1 MSESYKGLSTQD
13 YIAQLSIDC
22 VIFGYQNGL
31 LKVLVPKLNFQ
42 GDFWGLPS
50 GFIYQHEDVDQAA
63 QRILED
69 RTQIK
74 DIYLE
79 QFHVFGNAH
88 RNNAEFMSSLLAQNP
103 QLQGSQEEY
112 DWFVRRFVSIGYYAL
127 VDIKKVKPQTTYIDE
142 KIEWVDINQLPNL
155 ILDGK
160 AIISKALLALRANFD
175 DHLVGY
181 NLLPETFTM
190 KELQNLY
197 ETIFDKPYRRNNFQ
211 KMMLDLNILKRLEK
225 QFTGAANKAPYLY
238 KFKEM

>member
-1 MSESYKGLSTQD
+1 MSESYKRLSTQD

-22 VIFGYQNGL
+22 VIFGYQYGM
-31 LKVLVPKLNFQ
+31 LKVLVPKLIFK

-63 QRILED
+63 KRILEE

-79 QFHVFGNAH
+79 QFHVFGKAN
-88 RNNAEFMSSLLAQNP
+88 RNNADFMDSLLAQNP
-103 QLQGSQEEY
+103 QLSGAKEEY
-112 DWFVRRFVSIGYYAL
+112 DWFVRRVVSIGYYAL
-127 VDIKKVKPQTTYIDE
+127 VDIKKVKPQTTPIDE
-142 KIEWVDINQLPNL
+142 KMEWVDIKQLPNL
-155 ILDGK
+155 LLDGK
-160 AIISKALLALRANFD
+160 EIIAKALAALRANFD

-181 NLLPETFTM
+181 KLLPETFTM

-197 ETIFDKPYRRNNFQ
+197 ETIFDKPFRRNNFQ
-211 KMMLDLNILKRLEK
+211 KMMVDLSILERLDK

>member
-1 MSESYKGLSTQD
+1 MSESYKGLSTQN

-22 VIFGYQNGL
+22 VIFGYQNGT

-50 GFIYQHEDVDQAA
+50 GFIYQEEDVDQAA
-63 QRILED
+63 KRILED
-69 RTQIK
+69 RTQMK

-79 QFHVFGNAH
+79 QFHVFGNAN
-88 RNNAEFMSSLLAQNP
+88 RNNAEFMGSLLAQNP
-103 QLQGSQEEY
+103 HLQGSQAEY

-127 VDIKKVKPQTTYIDE
+127 VDIKKVKPQTTPIDE
-142 KIEWVDINQLPNL
+142 KMEWVDINQLPHL

-160 AIISKALLALRANFD
+160 EIIAKALQVLRANFD

-190 KELQNLY
+190 KELQKLY
-197 ETIFDKPYRRNNFQ
+197 ETIFDKPFRRNNFQ
-211 KMMLDLNILKRLEK
+211 KMMLSLNMLDRLEK

-238 KFKEM
+238 KFKEI

>member
-1 MSESYKGLSTQD
+1 MSESYKGISTQN

-22 VIFGYQNGL
+22 VIFGYQHGT

-63 QRILED
+63 KRILEE

-79 QFHVFGNAH
+79 QFHVFGKAD
-88 RNNAEFMSSLLAQNP
+88 RNNADFMNSLLAQNP
-103 QLQGSQEEY
+103 QLQGAQEEY
-112 DWFVRRFVSIGYYAL
+112 DWFIRRFISIGYYAL
-127 VDIKKVKPQTTYIDE
+127 VDIKKVKPQATAIDE
-142 KIEWVDINQLPNL
+142 KMEWVDIKQLPNL

-160 AIISKALLALRANFD
+160 EIIAKALQALRMNFD

-181 NLLPETFTM
+181 QLLPETFTM
-190 KELQNLY
+190 KELQQLY

-211 KMMLDLNILKRLEK
+211 KMMLDLNILDRLEK
-225 QFTGAANKAPYLY
+225 QFTGAAHKAPYLY
-238 KFKEM
+238 KFKEI